1 MVRIGVTGP
10 MASGKST
17 VARRFLERGAE
28 LVDGDALGWEVLR
41 LPEVVAA
48 IAAAFG
54 PGVIERDGQ
63 VDRMRLGR
71 VVFRDP
77 ASMTRLN
84 AIVQPV
90 LSRRVRDLLDAPGT
104 GVRVLDAAMLTTW
117 RLEPR
122 LDGVVEVE
130 ASPEERARRLRAA
143 RGFADTEARER
154 VEGQALPPVRNARRL
169 WKIENRGDRAE
180 LIRRADA
187 VWDEI
192 ESLPG
197 AKPGN
202 AERPEA

>member
-17 VARRFLERGAE
+17 VARRFQERGAK

-41 LPEVVAA
+41 LPEVIAA
-48 IAAAFG
+48 VEAAFG
-54 PGVIERDGQ
+54 PVVVARDGE

-71 VVFRDP
+71 IVFRDP

-90 LSRRVRDLLDAPGT
+90 LSKRVRDIMNAPGE

-130 ASPEERARRLRAA
+130 ASAEERARRLRSAC
-143 RGFADTEARER
+143 GFVDTEARER
-154 VEGQALPPVRNARRL
+154 VQGQTLPPVRDARRL

-180 LIRRADA
+180 LLRRADA

-197 AKPGN
+197 ARPGG
-202 AERPEA
+202 AEGSEA